1 MPELYRREDD
11 GPETIRVRM
20 KAYETSTAPLAE
32 FYQQRGLLLSIAA
45 DGAPEEI
52 FGRSSEALKQVF
64 NTDHK
69 PE

>member
-20 KAYETSTAPLAE
+20 KAYETSTAHLAE
-32 FYQQRGLLLSIAA
+32 FYKQRGLLLSIAA

-52 FGRSSEALKQVF
+52 FGRDRKSVV
-64 NTDHK
+64 
-69 PE
+69 